1 MAVLQAVLLPGQGEG
16 AVRTVLSP
24 YRESTK
30 YRPDAGLSDLRFWLW
45 TNLGFE
51 LYDWAEDEVRF

>member
-30 YRPDAGLSDLRFWLW
+30 YRPDAGLSDLRHWLFANFGW
-45 TNLGFE
+45 DV
-51 LYDWAEDEVRF
+51 YDWAEDEVRF

>member
-1 MAVLQAVLLPGQGEG
+1 MPVLQTVLLPGQGEG

-30 YRPDAGLSDLRFWLW
+30 YRPDAGAFELRDWLW
-45 TNLGFE
+45 TKYGL
-51 LYDWAEDEVRF
+51 

>member
-1 MAVLQAVLLPGQGEG
+1 MAVLEAVLLPGQGDG

-24 YRESTK
+24 YRESTE
-30 YRPDAGLSDLRFWLW
+30 YRIDAGLSDLRRWLW

-51 LYDWAEDEVRF
+51 LYDWAEDDVRF